1 MDYFYADNEGHIMA
15 KIYFSNEMYMQEGDR
30 FMQGILIPH
39 GITRSD
45 ATLGINRTGGFGSTG
60 ES

>member
-1 MDYFYADNEGHIMA
+1 MA
-15 KIYFSNEMYMQEGDR
+15 KIYVNNDMYLQEGDR

-60 ES
+60 EN